1 MLWRVLLLIFG
12 VFATATAVIMIKAC
26 DVAPTPLAGYRLL
39 VAAVV
44 LSPLFVRDWRRYHER
59 YGLPDVR
66 RTLLPALVLAGHF
79 ISWTIAARLTQ
90 TANASLIVNM
100 VPIVMPFILYLLIRE
115 RLNRGEVRGTVLAMC
130 GILLL
135 GLFDFHLVPENV
147 AGDAGCFGSMILF
160 AFYLGLGR
168 RNRDFPTVW
177 LYTVPLY
184 FFAGVA
190 CIVAGAAAG
199 SNFAIDTQR
208 DLLLTIGLGV
218 VPTVIGHS
226 VLNYSMRHLRGQ
238 AVSIVN
244 LGQFIFAGT
253 MGYFLLDDLPKWAFF
268 VAAPL
273 AVAGAVLALRA
284 TPEAP
289 AGERSGEK
297 PR

>member
-59 YGLPDVR
+59 YGLSDVR

-79 ISWTIAARLTQ
+79 ISWIIAARLTQ

-115 RLNRGEVRGTVLAMC
+115 RLNRGEVRGTVLAMF

-135 GLFDFHLVPENV
+135 GLSDFHLAPENV
-147 AGDAGCFGSMILF
+147 AGDAGCFGSMLLF

-177 LYTVPLY
+177 LYLVPLY

-190 CIVAGAAAG
+190 CLVAGAAAG

-208 DLLLTIGLGV
+208 DLLLTIGLGII
-218 VPTVIGHS
+218 PTVIGHS

-253 MGYFLLDDLPKWAFF
+253 MGYFLLDDLPKWIFF